1 MNRRGFTLIELLV
14 VIAIIA
20 ILAAILFPVFA
31 KAREKARQASCLSNV
46 KQISLGMLQYIQDYD
61 ERFPYYA
68 SGSGTVDPWIFWPH
82 QLQPYI
88 KNWQVYLCPSGI
100 AYGTTTYH
108 GTTYPI
114 QPNYAIVNA
123 LWTNASPVSL
133 ASVQSPST
141 KWLLA
146 DSNHPALGDIRGY
159 LTASQCGQWTCGK
172 TVATTMQWL
181 VPHNEGIN
189 LAFIDGHAKWSN
201 GNAAWGVYNA
211 GAMNP
216 ITP

>member
-1 MNRRGFTLIELLV
+1 MRRGFTLIELLV

-31 KAREKARQASCLSNV
+31 KAREKARQSSCLSNV

-61 ERFPYYA
+61 EKFPYYGY
-68 SGSGTVDPWIFWPH
+68 GSYAADPWIFWPH

-114 QPNYAIVNA
+114 QPNYGVVGA
-123 LWTNASPVSL
+123 LWTSNPPVALS
-133 ASVQSPST
+133 AVQSPST
-141 KWLLA
+141 KWMIS
-146 DSNHPALGDIRGY
+146 DCNHPALGDIRGF
-159 LTASQCGQWTCGK
+159 LTASACGQWSCGRN
-172 TVATTMQWL
+172 VVTTQKWE

-189 LAFIDGHAKWSN
+189 LSYIDGHAKWSN
-201 GNAAWGVYNA
+201 GNAAWGDYNK

-216 ITP
+216 TTP